1 MTNRE
6 IASILFNICALLKA
20 QHGNPYRMR
29 AYRRAARNLLRARHP
44 VAERARAGEPL
55 GIPQLGPRLTKT
67 ITRLALDGRAD
78 VYDELV
84 GELPTAQQTLLQV
97 PGIGP
102 TLAQRIT
109 RDLGTEESDELI
121 RRAAA
126 VGLQRVWGIGPVR
139 AGALVAALAEHAGE
153 QAGEDIVARQVFRD
167 GNLLYVQESFWN
179 GERDIQPPAERA
191 A

>member
-6 IASILFNICALLKA
+6 IAAILFNICALLKA

-29 AYRRAARNLLRARHP
+29 AYLRAARNLLRAQHS
-44 VAERARAGEPL
+44 VAERAQANEPL
-55 GIPQLGPRLTKT
+55 GIPLLGPRLTKT

-84 GELPTAQQTLLQV
+84 GELPDAQQTLLQV

-109 RDLGTEESDELI
+109 KDLGTEDSDELI

-126 VGLQRVWGIGPVR
+126 IGLQRVWGIGPKRSSALVTALAQQADDT
-139 AGALVAALAEHAGE
+139 AGAFVA
-153 QAGEDIVARQVFRD
+153 QPVFRD
-167 GNLLYVQESFWN
+167 GNVLYVQESFWN
-179 GERDIQPPAERA
+179 GERDTQKPAERA

>member
-6 IASILFNICALLKA
+6 IAAILFNICALLKA

-29 AYRRAARNLLRARHP
+29 AYRRAARNLLRAQHS
-44 VAERARAGEPL
+44 VAERAKAGEPL

-67 ITRLALDGRAD
+67 IARLALDGRAD

-102 TLAQRIT
+102 LLAQRIT
-109 RDLGTEESDELI
+109 HDLGTDESEELI
-121 RRAAA
+121 RRAAV
-126 VGLQRVWGIGPVR
+126 VGLQRVWGIGPKR
-139 AGALVAALAEHAGE
+139 AGAIVAALDEHAGE
-153 QAGEDIVARQVFRD
+153 EAGESLAQPVFRD
-167 GNLLYVQESFWN
+167 GNVLYVQESFWN
-179 GERDIQPPAERA
+179 GERDTQKPAERA